1 MSTQKIALFGTSGE
15 AMQRVATEALRRG
28 HTVTAIITDEKE
40 FPLKHPNLKVV
51 KGDMRKKE
59 DVRKY
64 AQGHDVV
71 ISTHTPRQTNPQEHV
86 TITRTLIEGLK
97 GTGIHSLLSVAQP
110 QGQPAE
116 RTEKEFKE
124 FKSVLN
130 AQEEALQLF
139 ENQSELKWGYLYA
152 AEPKEKAGKYP
163 TPNELLFASPE
174 GEWKV
179 PVKDYASA
187 VIEEVENAEMELHEG
202 EEEGRE
208 Y

>member
-15 AMQRVATEALRRG
+15 ATQRIATEALRRG
-28 HTVTAIITDEKE
+28 HTVTAIVTDEKE

-51 KGDMRKKE
+51 KGDVRKKE
-59 DVRKY
+59 DVHKY
-64 AQGHDVV
+64 AQGNDVV
-71 ISTHTPRQTNPQEHV
+71 ISTHMPRQTNPQEHV
-86 TITRTLIEGLK
+86 TVTRTLIEGIK
-97 GTGIHSLLSVAQP
+97 DTGIHSLLSVAQP
-110 QGQPAE
+110 QEQPAE
-116 RTEKEFKE
+116 RTENEFKE

-139 ENQSELKWGYLYA
+139 ENQNELKWGYLYA

-163 TPNELLFASPE
+163 TPNELLFAGPE

-179 PVKDYASA
+179 PVKEYATA
-187 VIEEVENAEMELHEG
+187 VVAEAEKTEMELHEG